1 MSAGSGVRQAEL
13 GDLGAIVEIE
23 RLSLP
28 DPWGEAAWRAEVEHA
43 GSLVLAAGEPLQGYA
58 GFRQGPGE
66 AELLRI
72 AVHPRARR
80 GGVATALLEQGLA
93 DLRAADAATCHLEVR
108 ADNGPAL
115 AFYRRHGFAEVGRRR
130 RYYAGG
136 ADALLLSR
144 TL

>member
-1 MSAGSGVRQAEL
+1 MSTGSGARRAEL
-13 GDLGAIVEIE
+13 EDLAAIVEIE

-28 DPWGEAAWRAEVEHA
+28 DPWSELAWRAEVGHA
-43 GSLVLAAGEPLQGYA
+43 GSLVLVAGEPLQGYA
-58 GFRQGPGE
+58 GFRHGPGE

-72 AVHPRARR
+72 AVQPRARR

-93 DLRAADAATCHLEVR
+93 DLRAAGAVTCHLEVR

-115 AFYRRHGFAEVGRRR
+115 AFYRRHGFAEVGRRPG
-130 RYYAGG
+130 YYAAGT
-136 ADALLLSR
+136 DALLLSR